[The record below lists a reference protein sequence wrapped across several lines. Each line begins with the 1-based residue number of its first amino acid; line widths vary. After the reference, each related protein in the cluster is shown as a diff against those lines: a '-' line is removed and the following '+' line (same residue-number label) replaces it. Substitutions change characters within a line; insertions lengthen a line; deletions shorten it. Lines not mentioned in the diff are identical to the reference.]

1 VVVAVL
7 GTGTM
12 GAPMARNVAD
22 AGIDVRVWNRD
33 HARAE
38 QTGLEVAGTPADAVA
53 GADAM
58 LTMLADGDAVAEVA
72 EQALPSLGDDAVWL
86 QMSTVGIAG
95 NERLVKMADERGVA
109 FVDAPVSGTKQ
120 PAEQGELVIL
130 ASGPRDAR
138 ERVKPVLDAVGAK
151 TVDLGDAGEGT
162 RMKLVL
168 NAWLATL
175 VDSLAETIAFA
186 EAIDIDPRQFLQT
199 IDGGPMGPAY
209 AQLKGKMMVEREFPP
224 SFSLNLMRKDARLV
238 LEAAQRHDFDAP
250 LMETVASVFDRAIA
264 AGHGDDDMASAFC
277 AYER

>member
-38 QTGLEVAGTPADAVA
+38 QTGLDAAGTPADAVA

-151 TVDLGDAGEGT
+151 TVELGDAGEGT